1 MFSEFLWDSRG
12 IFFKVLGKQC
22 YIPKIYKTA
31 AALAILRKL
40 LLPYTPRHNGKV
52 ERSHREDQRRF
63 YSLADFDAQ
72 LAVHQST
79 SNYRPKRPLHDNSPT
94 PFCAAFLSN
103 MFDKPTINFEKQI
116 DNLP

>member
-22 YIPKIYKTA
+22 YIPKVYKTA
-31 AALAILRKL
+31 AALAILHKL

-63 YSLADFDAQ
+63 CDSHRFYSLADFDAQ

-79 SNYRPKRPLHDNSPT
+79 SNYRPKCPLLYSSPND
-94 PFCAAFLSN
+94 FLRSYSV
-103 MFDKPTINFEKQI
+103 QHV
-116 DNLP
+116 